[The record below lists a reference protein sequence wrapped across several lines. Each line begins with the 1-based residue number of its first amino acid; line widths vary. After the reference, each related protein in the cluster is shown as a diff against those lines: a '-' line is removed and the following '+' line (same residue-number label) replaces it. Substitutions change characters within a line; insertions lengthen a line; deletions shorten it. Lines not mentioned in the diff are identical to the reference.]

1 MGRLY
6 LGEKA
11 SRARLREAARA
22 RENRREI
29 VKALSQGQV
38 SRRELLKWGLFTSAG
53 LLAPIGGLN
62 PFVSSAYATSGS
74 DIPTGIPPSPLGDVQ
89 AFTQPML
96 RFDVL
101 PRRPFVFG
109 RPGVPGTLTPNP
121 TEEANT
127 TKQRLNPDLVQG
139 RTDQFGPV
147 EEIEAD
153 PVEVRKAL
161 VDKRTQIRCVGN
173 AVVFTINQCLCLL
186 RQILVLLSLAAGQ
199 GRRCERHGVNHMKQ
213 RHRRGTPRRHV
224 SRSAAAYGSGRP
236 GAYRGDVGL
245 VSIEVVGV
253 EEGLVQQ
260 AVDVLIGG

>member
-62 PFVSSAYATSGS
+62 PFVSSAYGQV
-74 DIPTGIPPSPLGDVQ
+74 PTGIPPSPLGDVQ
-89 AFTQPML
+89 PFTQPML

-101 PRRPFVFG
+101 PRRPFA
-109 RPGVPGTLTPNP
+109 PGTLNPDP

-127 TKQRLNPDLVQG
+127 AKQLLDSRL
-139 RTDQFGPV
+139 
-147 EEIEAD
+147 
-153 PVEVRKAL
+153 
-161 VDKRTQIRCVGN
+161 VG
-173 AVVFTINQCLCLL
+173 
-186 RQILVLLSLAAGQ
+186 
-199 GRRCERHGVNHMKQ
+199 
-213 RHRRGTPRRHV
+213 
-224 SRSAAAYGSGRP
+224 
-236 GAYRGDVGL
+236 
-245 VSIEVVGV
+245 
-253 EEGLVQQ
+253 
-260 AVDVLIGG
+260 